1 MSEIDNDMSVIGNE
15 VSNKL
20 VFENLSSDEQ
30 VKKLF
35 IKVSSTLYS
44 YEYNYLDYLNHMLVE
59 CSDRQIINGC
69 PLKKCKNNSS
79 MDLNEFRNHL
89 IYECTKIQM

>member
-1 MSEIDNDMSVIGNE
+1 
-15 VSNKL
+15 
-20 VFENLSSDEQ
+20 
-30 VKKLF
+30 
-35 IKVSSTLYS
+35 
-44 YEYNYLDYLNHMLVE
+44 MLVE

-89 IYECTKIQM
+89 IKECTKI